1 GRRGARAAR
10 RARGGGGELR
20 YTVVTV
26 LHDSRTELAGL
37 LDSLDRHL
45 AERPPLV
52 VVDSGSRDGG
62 AELAR
67 ERGAEVVVLDGNPGF
82 GAATNAGVARVATD
96 VTVLLNPD
104 VEVRDATSLE
114 RLAARARERDALVAP
129 RLLNPDGTIQKTAHP
144 VPGTADA
151 LLLVPAPLLPRAL
164 RERAEPWRA
173 ARPRDVGWAVAAA
186 LAART
191 ATLRALGPFD
201 PSVFLLYEDL
211 DLCLRARAAG
221 VPTEL
226 RPEAALLH
234 RGGHAVNRAGE
245 PLDAHARRRREVV
258 RARLGRR
265 ALALDDAAQALTFA
279 TRIGARAALR
289 RDATRER
296 GQLA

>member
-1 GRRGARAAR
+1 MSDF
-10 RARGGGGELR
+10 
-20 YTVVTV
+20 TVVCV
-26 LHDSRTELAGL
+26 LHDSRDDLARL

-45 AERPPLV
+45 ARRPPLV

-67 ERGAEVVVLDGNPGF
+67 ERGADVIVLDGNPGF
-82 GAATNAGVARVATD
+82 GAANNAGLARVGTA

-104 VEVRDATSLE
+104 VELLHGGSLE
-114 RLAARARERDALVAP
+114 CLAARAAERDALVAP
-129 RLLNPDGTIQKTAHP
+129 RLLNPDGSVQKTAHP

-151 LLLVPAPLLPRAL
+151 LLLAGAPLLPGPARI
-164 RERAEPWRA
+164 RAEPWRA
-173 ARPRDVGWAVAAA
+173 QRPRDVGWAVAAA
-186 LAART
+186 LAGRT
-191 ATLRALGPFD
+191 ETLRLLGPFD
-201 PSVFLLYEDL
+201 PDAFLLYEDL

-226 RPEAALLH
+226 RPELVLRH

-245 PLDAHARRRREVV
+245 PLEAHARRRREVV

-296 GQLA
+296 GQLAALRAARRG

>member
-1 GRRGARAAR
+1 MS
-10 RARGGGGELR
+10 
-20 YTVVTV
+20 YTIITV
-26 LHDSRTELAGL
+26 LHDSRAELAAL
-37 LDSLDRHL
+37 LDSLDRHV
-45 AERPPLV
+45 APRPPVV
-52 VVDSGSRDGG
+52 VVDSGSRDDG
-62 AELAR
+62 AALAR
-67 ERGAEVVVLDGNPGF
+67 ERGAAVLVLDGNVGF
-82 GAATNAGVARVATD
+82 GAATNAGVARVDTD

-104 VEVRDATSLE
+104 VEVRDAASLE

-129 RLLNPDGTIQKTAHP
+129 RLLGADGSVQKSAHP

-151 LLLVPAPLLPRAL
+151 LLLVPAPALPRAL

-173 ARPRDVGWAVAAA
+173 TRPRDVGWAIAAA

-191 ATLRALGPFD
+191 STLRALGPFD

-234 RGGHAVNRAGE
+234 HGGHAVNRAGE

-258 RARLGRR
+258 EARLGGGALRR
-265 ALALDDAAQALTFA
+265 DDAAQALTFA
-279 TRIGARAALR
+279 TRIAARAVLR

-296 GQLA
+296 GQLRALRAARRG